1 MGFLIRFVLYVI
13 CVFLI
18 MLVYTGRHGETPGE
32 MIALGAKKTAKVV
45 LWTVVLVG
53 AMELLEYLFLP

>member
-1 MGFLIRFVLYVI
+1 MTFFLRLALYVI

-18 MLVYTGRHGETPGE
+18 MIVYAGRHGETAGE
-32 MIALGAKKTAKVV
+32 AVQLAGKKTGKVL

-53 AMELLEYLFLP
+53 LMELLEFLFLP